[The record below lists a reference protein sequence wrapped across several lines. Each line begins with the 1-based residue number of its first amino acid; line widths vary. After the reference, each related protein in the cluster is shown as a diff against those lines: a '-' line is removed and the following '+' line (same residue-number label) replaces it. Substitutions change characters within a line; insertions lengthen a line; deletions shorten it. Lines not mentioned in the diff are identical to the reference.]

1 MAASTESMENA
12 ATSLE
17 VVLESLQKGIV
28 SDTQVEMMR
37 NLTILFREQPFRESA
52 DGSFFHHLL
61 QILCQATK
69 VIQPHYITEKCF
81 TPTDEFL
88 QVTTECFR
96 CQRNACVECPKNQN
110 SMRDLGF
117 IEVTIRILDKLQKL
131 PTVLSHKLEALRCG
145 MQFLGNAAAG
155 NRECKEDIWKLTFP
169 DFFVTFLGYDDEKV
183 VAYCSMVLFTCLDD
197 GKAEQF
203 LNDKGIEVAFQIINQ
218 CAKHPDLDW
227 LILIIT
233 QFFLKSF
240 DLVERLYGK
249 LNYQERLRLLELVYS
264 EVEDSASC
272 MKESVVSEKLAMF
285 LADHFQHSCKSILK
299 LEDETAEVDEE
310 CHIIIKLLN
319 ILCEMTSD
327 IKKFMF
333 LQQYPEIL
341 KITVELLREVH
352 LSGKTKKNIFSGTHD
367 FAQIRTVSHPAVG
380 FKAYLIRL
388 IGNLC
393 YKNPE
398 NQNKVR
404 ELDGIPLILD
414 NCCIDGNNPFINQW
428 AIFTIRNVLEDSQEN
443 QEIIRQMKSQGVA
456 DPSTLRDLGFCVEER
471 DGRLLLKPVKKG
483 K

>member
-169 DFFVTFLGYDDEKV
+169 DFFV
-183 VAYCSMVLFTCLDD
+183 
-197 GKAEQF
+197 
-203 LNDKGIEVAFQIINQ
+203 
-218 CAKHPDLDW
+218 
-227 LILIIT
+227 ILIIT